1 MDKKETIVNI
11 KKIAEDLGLSTTTVS
26 RAISG
31 KGRIGRKT
39 IERVHGYMAENG
51 LVPNVY
57 SKCAEDKRTHMI
69 CVVLPLEEDYAELP
83 FFQKILLSL
92 YDFFSLYEYHV
103 MVVKTT
109 WTDISALKKVVKE
122 QLVDGVVLT
131 RTLEDGQEI
140 EFLKDKGIPFVV
152 TGSCEDRSVLQVDVD
167 HLNACFDLTTSLL
180 RMGIRDIAL
189 MIAERT
195 QIVNVSRYR
204 GFEKAFEDYGL
215 DIDRKMIFENAGYD
229 MIAEDLTLEAI
240 KKGAECILCMDDNI
254 CLFVLKALRK
264 HCMEIPRDIK
274 VASFYNSRLLDEYFP
289 TISCVN
295 FDIRKLGSTAG
306 KVLLDRLNG
315 DTSPKKIVLG
325 YNVVLKDSTKE
336 MIG

>member
-1 MDKKETIVNI
+1 MANRENVVNI
-11 KKIAEDLGLSTTTVS
+11 KKIAEDLGMSTTTVS

-31 KGRIGRKT
+31 KGRIGKHT
-39 IERVHGYMAENG
+39 VERVQAYMSENG

-57 SKCAEDKRTHMI
+57 SKCVQDKDTHMI

-83 FFQKILLSL
+83 FFQKIMLSL
-92 YDFFSLYEYHV
+92 YDFFSLYGYYI

-122 QLVDGVVLT
+122 QRVDGVVLT

-140 EFLKDKGIPFVV
+140 EFLKQKGIPFVV
-152 TGSCEDRSVLQVDVD
+152 TGSYKDQSVLQVDVD

-189 MIAERT
+189 MVAEKT

-229 MIAEDLTLEAI
+229 VIAEKLTLEAI
-240 KKGAECILCMDDNI
+240 KRGAECILCMDDNI

-264 HCMEIPRDIK
+264 HRVEIPRDIK
-274 VASFYNSRLLDEYFP
+274 IASFYNSRLLDEYFP

-295 FDIRKLGSTAG
+295 FDIRKLGNTAG

-315 DTSPKKIVLG
+315 DMTPKRVMIG
-325 YNVVLKDSTKE
+325 YNIVLKDSTK
-336 MIG
+336 